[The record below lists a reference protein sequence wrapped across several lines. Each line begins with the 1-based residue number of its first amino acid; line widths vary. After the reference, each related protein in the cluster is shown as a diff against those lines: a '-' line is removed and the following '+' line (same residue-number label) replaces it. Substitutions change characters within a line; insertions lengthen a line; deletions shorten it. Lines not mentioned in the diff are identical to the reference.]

1 MDKFRNVNYPYA
13 TPDDTF
19 DAKGLQLNMIVDEI
33 NRITIGVP
41 IIIEKSGSTDVII
54 GRVDKVKAAFIDY
67 WTDTADTFITNYA
80 QTGTVEIRNGLEH
93 PNTPVLD
100 MLRHSSGNQPQQPT
114 IVVIQD
120 AGNIVL
126 RITNTTALDMEFL
139 MSTKIISYE

>member
-1 MDKFRNVNYPYA
+1 MNRFRNINYPYA
-13 TPDDTF
+13 NPDDTF
-19 DAKGLQLNMIVDEI
+19 IARGLQLNMIVDEI
-33 NRITIGVP
+33 NAITIGTPV
-41 IIIEKSGSTDVII
+41 IIEKSGTTDVVI
-54 GRVDKVKAAFIDY
+54 GLISKVKAAFIDY

-114 IVVIQD
+114 IAVIQD

-126 RITNTTALDMEFL
+126 RITNTTALAMEFL
-139 MSTKIISYE
+139 MSAKIISYE

>member
-1 MDKFRNVNYPYA
+1 MDRFRNINYPYRNQ
-13 TPDDTF
+13 DDTF

-41 IIIEKSGSTDVII
+41 VIVEKSGTTDVVI
-54 GRVDKVKAAFIDY
+54 GLITKVKAVFIDY

-93 PNTPVLD
+93 PNQPVLD

-114 IVVIQD
+114 MVVIQD

-126 RITNTTALDMEFL
+126 RITNTTALAMEFL

>member
-1 MDKFRNVNYPYA
+1 MDKFRNVNYPYR

-33 NRITIGVP
+33 NKITIGVP
-41 IIIEKSGSTDVII
+41 VIVEKLGTTDVII
-54 GRVDKVKAAFIDY
+54 GNVNKVKAAFIDY

-93 PNTPVLD
+93 PNVPVLD

-114 IVVIQD
+114 IAVIQD

-126 RITNTTALDMEFL
+126 RITNTTALAMEFI
-139 MSTKIISYE
+139 MNAKIIGYE

>member
-1 MDKFRNVNYPYA
+1 MDRFRNINYPYA
-13 TPDDTF
+13 NQDDTF
-19 DAKGLQLNMIVDEI
+19 TARGFQLNMIVDEI
-33 NRITIGVP
+33 NALSIGTPV
-41 IIIEKSGSTDVII
+41 IVEKLGTTDVVI
-54 GRVDKVKAAFIDY
+54 GLTDKVKAAFIDY

-80 QTGTVEIRNGLEH
+80 QTGTIEIRNGLEH
-93 PNTPVLD
+93 PNVPTLD
-100 MLRHSSGNQPQQPT
+100 MIRHSSGNQPQQPT